1 MKFSEITHF
10 IRERFSRDNL
20 PTTVMLLMML
30 VGIIMLIVFIVKNP
44 PGKKST
50 QPFKDKFDNKTISNF
65 KSELALFKSLSPE
78 EQVRYLNMTRDEKL
92 SIYGKKLMNN

>member
-10 IRERFSRDNL
+10 VRERFTRDNL
-20 PTTVMLLMML
+20 PLTVMVLMMIAC
-30 VGIIMLIVFIVKNP
+30 VIMAIVFITKNP
-44 PGKKST
+44 PSNKPT
-50 QPFKDKFDNKTISNF
+50 QVVKDKFDNKTISNF